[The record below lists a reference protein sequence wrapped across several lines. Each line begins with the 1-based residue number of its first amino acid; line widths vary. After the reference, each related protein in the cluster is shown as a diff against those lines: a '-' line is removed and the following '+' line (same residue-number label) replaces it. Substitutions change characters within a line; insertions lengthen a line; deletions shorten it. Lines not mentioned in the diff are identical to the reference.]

1 MTYLTILIATLLF
14 IIIPIASAT
23 QARLVHFALGL
34 QGQDFNIQAI
44 FGRVGLWILSES
56 ENKLVNLFKDAVT
69 CIYCLT
75 HHIALLETIVAY
87 TLLFG
92 PWGLVAVLI
101 VPAVAL
107 AVQNYLQLKVYSQ
120 FYGSQ
125 EETDQADTI
134 NNEINQNTDDRS
146 N

>member
-14 IIIPIASAT
+14 IIIPLVAAT
-23 QARLVHFALGL
+23 QARLIHFALGL

-44 FGRVGLWILSES
+44 FGEIGLWFLMDSD
-56 ENKLVNLFKDAVT
+56 NKLINLFKDAVT
-69 CIYCLT
+69 CIFCLT

-92 PWGLVAVLI
+92 PWGLVAIFI

-107 AVQNYLQLKVYSQ
+107 MIQNLLQLKVYSQ
-120 FYGSQ
+120 FYESDEDINQ
-125 EETDQADTI
+125 NII
-134 NNEINQNTDDRS
+134 NNETQNTNTDDGS